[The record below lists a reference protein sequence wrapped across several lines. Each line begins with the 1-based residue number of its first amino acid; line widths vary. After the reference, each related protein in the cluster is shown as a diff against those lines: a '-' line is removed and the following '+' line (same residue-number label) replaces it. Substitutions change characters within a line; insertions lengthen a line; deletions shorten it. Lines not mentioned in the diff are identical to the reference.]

1 MTALHH
7 IAEHIQLLLR
17 QQSTVRL
24 AFPGGRS
31 ALTLMDGLSNTA
43 FDWASVQVTLVDERA
58 VAATHEASNARLVCQ
73 TLLKNQACAATFEP
87 LFDEDSVESSLQT
100 LNAQRR
106 PLDIVVLGMGHD
118 GHFASLFPADEPVP
132 GLLAGLDPF
141 VGTRP
146 IGSPCVRRLSMT
158 LSTLLSASLVVLLVS
173 SEAKR
178 AKVNLGLTTIDPR
191 NPISYLLASEH
202 PIWVEWPDQSMSLIQ
217 QGVVQ

>member
-7 IAEHIQLLLR
+7 ISEHIQLLLR

-106 PLDIVVLGMGHD
+106 PLYIVVLGMGDD

-132 GLLAGLDPF
+132 GLLA
-141 VGTRP
+141 
-146 IGSPCVRRLSMT
+146 
-158 LSTLLSASLVVLLVS
+158 
-173 SEAKR
+173 
-178 AKVNLGLTTIDPR
+178 
-191 NPISYLLASEH
+191 
-202 PIWVEWPDQSMSLIQ
+202 
-217 QGVVQ
+217 